1 MPDSTQALLTQA
13 LDHLA
18 QAVATAEAT
27 DTHFAEQIRL
37 AAATLPGEAPWHGET
52 TEPECDV
59 ATRLLLALD
68 CLDQI
73 PPLSGPTDLQ
83 LCAWHIHELHR
94 MATDVG
100 TAS

>member
-1 MPDSTQALLTQA
+1 MSDNTQALLTQA

-18 QAVATAEAT
+18 QAVVAAEVT

-37 AAATLPGEAPWHGET
+37 AAATLPGEPTWYGET
-52 TEPECDV
+52 TGPECDV
-59 ATRLLLALD
+59 PTRLLLALD

-94 MATDVG
+94 MATAVG